1 MVLEFSQQQI
11 HLLHAVLAESAD
23 ALRDEIVRTDKL
35 ELREELR
42 DRLDQ
47 LLVIQRQVEARM
59 HQEQPA
65 AL

>member
-11 HLLHAVLAESAD
+11 HLLDVVLAESAD

-35 ELREELR
+35 ELREELKS
-42 DRLDQ
+42 RLDQ

-65 AL
+65 L

>member
-11 HLLHAVLAESAD
+11 HLLDAVLAESAD

-35 ELREELR
+35 ELREELKS
-42 DRLDQ
+42 RLDQ

-59 HQEQPA
+59 HQDQPA
-65 AL
+65 L

>member
-11 HLLHAVLAESAD
+11 HLLDAVLAESAD

-35 ELREELR
+35 ELREELKS
-42 DRLDQ
+42 RLDQ

-65 AL
+65 L

>member
-11 HLLHAVLAESAD
+11 HLLDAVLAESAD

-35 ELREELR
+35 ELREELKS
-42 DRLDQ
+42 RLDQ

-65 AL
+65 H

>member
-11 HLLHAVLAESAD
+11 HLLDAVLAESAD

-35 ELREELR
+35 ELREELKS
-42 DRLDQ
+42 RLDQ
-47 LLVIQRQVEARM
+47 LLVIHRQVEARM

-65 AL
+65 L

>member
-35 ELREELR
+35 ELREELK
-42 DRLDQ
+42 DKLEQ
-47 LLVIQRQVEARM
+47 LLVILRQVEARTY
-59 HQEQPA
+59 QEQPA